1 MTAEATV
8 FVVDDDAAMRDSLS
22 MLIRSVGLGVQTFAS
37 AGAFLDSRE
46 ADRPGCL
53 IADIRMPGMSG
64 LELQERLT
72 ASADHMP
79 VIILTGH
86 GDVSTAVRAMKSGAV
101 DFLQKP
107 FQAERLLELIQHAL
121 EKDAA
126 ERDAAD
132 LRTRI
137 ARRLQTLTRREGEV
151 ARLVVAG
158 RANKVIA
165 IELQISERT
174 VELHRARI
182 MKKMRARSLA
192 ELVRMAPPE
201 WLEPPA

>member
-37 AGAFLDSRE
+37 AGAFLHSRE

-64 LELQERLT
+64 LELQERLA
-72 ASADHMP
+72 ASGDHMP

-107 FQAERLLELIQHAL
+107 FQAETLLELIQHAL

-137 ARRLQTLTRREGEV
+137 ARRLQTLTHRESEV

-174 VELHRARI
+174 VELHRSRI

-201 WLEPPA
+201 WPEPPA